1 MPDLQRSARGLEMLP
16 DSSSHIVHTGRV
28 HSRNLQRDMEKEV
41 ACQGVR
47 RLREELRPEHRTP
60 VPSRLRVNL
69 DFDPL
74 LLARRCKPCERT
86 SLIQQ
91 IEEGRV
97 LAGFLNWLPSV
108 SHEEAVSP

>member
-1 MPDLQRSARGLEMLP
+1 
-16 DSSSHIVHTGRV
+16 
-28 HSRNLQRDMEKEV
+28 MEKEV

-47 RLREELRPEHRTP
+47 RLWEELCPEHRTA

-86 SLIQQ
+86 SLIQHST
-91 IEEGRV
+91 RTRTRWV
-97 LAGFLNWLPSV
+97 LELVAEREP
-108 SHEEAVSP
+108 